1 MKERTMEDQ
10 QTSDQQELGP
20 RHRALVARID
30 RLEAQIQDM
39 IDKLNEAYR
48 QASPTSARPGRGTI
62 RRWPTMADPL
72 DPDVLADG
80 GIATVVGVSLETPQI
95 SCTRYSVPRAR

>member
-48 QASPTSARPGRGTI
+48 QGVADERKARTGH
-62 RRWPTMADPL
+62 DPKV
-72 DPDVLADG
+72 DDDV
-80 GIATVVGVSLETPQI
+80 
-95 SCTRYSVPRAR
+95 